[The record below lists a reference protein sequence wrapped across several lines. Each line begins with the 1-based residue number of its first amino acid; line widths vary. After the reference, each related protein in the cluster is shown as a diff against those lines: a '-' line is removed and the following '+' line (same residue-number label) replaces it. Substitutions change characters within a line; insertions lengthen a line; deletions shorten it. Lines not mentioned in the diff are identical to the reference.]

1 MFDQSNFFSRYEIKT
16 NEPTKQRKT
25 CFKTGAYFV
34 SQLLRTQD
42 PSCLVV
48 CYVTLSRSLR
58 IVKSSLSSPFVQNS
72 VPYICHDFFSFEA
85 KENHFNSSFLNG
97 KSNTKFV

>member
-1 MFDQSNFFSRYEIKT
+1 MILFEVFLRAKKKKNSFMFDQSNSFSRYEIKT
-16 NEPTKQRKT
+16 NEPTKQRKA

-48 CYVTLSRSLR
+48 C
-58 IVKSSLSSPFVQNS
+58 
-72 VPYICHDFFSFEA
+72 
-85 KENHFNSSFLNG
+85 
-97 KSNTKFV
+97 

>member
-16 NEPTKQRKT
+16 NEPTEQRKT

-48 CYVTLSRSLR
+48 CYVTLSHSLR
-58 IVKSSLSSPFVQNS
+58 IVK
-72 VPYICHDFFSFEA
+72 
-85 KENHFNSSFLNG
+85 
-97 KSNTKFV
+97 